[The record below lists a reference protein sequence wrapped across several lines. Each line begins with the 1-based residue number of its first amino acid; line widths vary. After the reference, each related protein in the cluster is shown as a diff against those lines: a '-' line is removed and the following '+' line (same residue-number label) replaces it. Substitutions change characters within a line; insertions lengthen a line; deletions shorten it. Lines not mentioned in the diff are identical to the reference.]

1 MAAQPKPVAPA
12 LDMSPRPVPQDA
24 AFVPRRVD
32 VLATVSSVVACRT
45 CGASN
50 DPNHTYC
57 LSCGSRLPR
66 QEAAPAPAPAPMASA
81 APIAH
86 PAAAAH
92 APIAAGSILSV
103 ASVAAPAPAPGG
115 LGATTAALAQGM
127 VISGSPVRVV
137 TPAPVAPETMRFCP
151 RCHGGS
157 DPQAQFCKF
166 CGGSLADVPAVAVP
180 LAATAESAIA
190 VLPTEAA
197 LVPERVRNT
206 APPMTTRDAPPPGFS
221 SGGFPPEAETRP
233 VASLASPPSVDPP
246 ESVGTKV
253 SAHHAGG
260 FLVLVARDGTPA
272 AAYPLLE
279 QMDIGR
285 LEGDVKLADDPY
297 LSPRHARIM
306 RRDGR
311 FYLRDLGSLNGVYR
325 KLANGSERDSAGP
338 HVATLRD
345 GELFLI
351 GQQVLKVELVK
362 DASETTG
369 LGAAI
374 DARDAHDGGTHLFG
388 TPSTPRYARLCQRTV
403 EGVTRDVYYV
413 RKPETVLGRES
424 GDFVFPEDPFLSRRH
439 AIIRASVGAATG
451 GFPSVTLADLG
462 SSNGTFV
469 QIDGEISLS
478 HGDCFRVGHQLFR
491 VEIPSS
497 PRPAS

>member
-1 MAAQPKPVAPA
+1 MTAQPKPVAPA

-32 VLATVSSVVACRT
+32 VQATVSSVVACRT

-66 QEAAPAPAPAPMASA
+66 QEAAPAPAPS
-81 APIAH
+81 
-86 PAAAAH
+86 PAAVASPAQP

-115 LGATTAALAQGM
+115 LGAVTSPAQGL

-166 CGGSLADVPAVAVP
+166 CGGSLADVPPVAVP

-190 VLPTEAA
+190 VMPTEA
-197 LVPERVRNT
+197 VPAPEPVRNT
-206 APPMTTRDAPPPGFS
+206 APPLTTRDAPPAGFPP
-221 SGGFPPEAETRP
+221 GGFPPEAETRP
-233 VASLASPPSVDPP
+233 VASVASPASLDAPD
-246 ESVGTKV
+246 SVGTKV
-253 SAHHAGG
+253 SAHHASG

-285 LEGDVKLADDPY
+285 LEGDVKLVDDPY

-311 FYLRDLGSLNGVYR
+311 YYLRDLGSLNGVYR
-325 KLANGSERDSAGP
+325 KLPNGSERDSTGP

-369 LGAAI
+369 LGAAL
-374 DARDAHDGGTHLFG
+374 DAQDGGTHLFG

-491 VEIPSS
+491 VEIPTS